1 MLNSKPLFAVFF
13 SGTYFA
19 FTESMEQA
27 NGFMGERCPYTG
39 LAPMVDIF
47 APGELE
53 LIGDVW
59 WWRDRQIVHK
69 NNVPWLN

>member
-19 FTESMEQA
+19 FTETMQDA
-27 NGFMGERCPYTG
+27 NGFMGERCPHTG
-39 LAPMVDIF
+39 LAPMVDVF

-53 LIGDVW
+53 LIDNVW

-69 NNVPWLN
+69 NDVPWLD